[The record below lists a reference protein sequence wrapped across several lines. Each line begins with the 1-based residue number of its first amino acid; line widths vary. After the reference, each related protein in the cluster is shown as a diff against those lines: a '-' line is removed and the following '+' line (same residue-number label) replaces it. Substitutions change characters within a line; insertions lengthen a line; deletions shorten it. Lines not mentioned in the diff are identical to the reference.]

1 MFKGQVSVAPKGDG
15 QILSYITIVAALIG
29 ICALLTIMMAGFA
42 YDRGSM
48 GLFEAFGL
56 LRNGATA
63 GIVGFAL
70 GLIGLFIAVRY
81 ERHFYL
87 SLVGLACAMIA
98 FGAPLGFQAQGR
110 GVPVMHDITT
120 DLDNPPPF
128 VDIVPLRAGAPNAH
142 EYVEVLERTGRDGSV
157 TEWPVK
163 EAQAGYEGYA
173 DITTIELD
181 VPVGEAFAMARDAVL
196 DLGWSVVAIVPQE
209 GRIEAFDKTAFF
221 GFIDD
226 VVIRVQADGEDA
238 SMIDVRSK
246 SRVGLS
252 DVGKN
257 AARIREFRSA
267 L

>member
-1 MFKGQVSVAPKGDG
+1 MFEGQASVAPKGDG
-15 QILSYITIVAALIG
+15 KFLSAITVIAALIG

-42 YDRGSM
+42 YDRG
-48 GLFEAFGL
+48 GVELFAAFGL
-56 LRNGATA
+56 LRNGAIA
-63 GIVGFAL
+63 GMVGFAL

-81 ERHFYL
+81 GRHFYL
-87 SLVGLACAMIA
+87 SLVGLACAIIA

-110 GVPVMHDITT
+110 GVPLIHDITT
-120 DLDNPPPF
+120 DLENPPAF
-128 VDIVPLRAGAPNAH
+128 VDIVPLRADAPNTH
-142 EYVEVLERTGRDGSV
+142 EYVAVVESRGRQF
-157 TEWPVK
+157 PV
-163 EAQAGYEGYA
+163 EGMQAGFEGYA

-181 VPVGEAFAMARDAVL
+181 VSMDEAFAMARDAVL

-209 GRIEAFDKTAFF
+209 GRIEAYDKTAFF

-226 VVIRVQADGEDA
+226 VVIRVQADGDA
-238 SMIDVRSK
+238 ASKIDVRSK